1 MDKPPAISQAVADDP
16 AYTIGDSFESQIR
29 LLMFRR
35 DAEISRLDG
44 ALGAS
49 YTSMGR
55 AHNMIWG
62 AIRKAEKEVYTQE
75 EAYAEFVEELKKISH
90 FLDGDIYTGSHW
102 MEY

>member
-1 MDKPPAISQAVADDP
+1 
-16 AYTIGDSFESQIR
+16 
-29 LLMFRR
+29 
-35 DAEISRLDG
+35 
-44 ALGAS
+44 
-49 YTSMGR
+49 
-55 AHNMIWG
+55 MIWG